1 MPAEVRLVPLLFP
14 SHASKTCSDTASPCL
29 VNVGVADVFRHQES
43 TTGRM
48 ALVPLA
54 STKTQEEGYAGGPTR
69 MSASEQ
75 QHQQPHRHPS
85 TMICLLRGTIH
96 NNEKHRPSTMI
107 IIILIIRLLRGT
119 IHNNKNHHRFPR
131 ATTMSLL
138 ESKFE
143 ESEVRTYAC
152 PVINL
157 ATA

>member
-1 MPAEVRLVPLLFP
+1 
-14 SHASKTCSDTASPCL
+14 
-29 VNVGVADVFRHQES
+29 
-43 TTGRM
+43 
-48 ALVPLA
+48 
-54 STKTQEEGYAGGPTR
+54 
-69 MSASEQ
+69 
-75 QHQQPHRHPS
+75 
-85 TMICLLRGTIH
+85 
-96 NNEKHRPSTMI
+96 MI